1 MAKDK
6 YGKYITLEPYRKP
19 SNEAMVVQPLVHLQG
34 NIHGGG
40 SDITISRTWITQPFT
55 MIQKSHNHD
64 RAQFLMF
71 GGGNP
76 LDVTEFGAEIE
87 LYLGEEGE
95 KHVITTPAVIY
106 VPAGLYHGPLIYTRV
121 DKPIEFL
128 DIYLAPEYIRN

>member
-1 MAKDK
+1 VADK
-6 YGKYITLEPYRKP
+6 YGKYITLKPYRKP

-34 NIHGGG
+34 SLHGGG
-40 SDITISRTWITQPFT
+40 ADITISRSWITQPFT

-71 GGGNP
+71 SGGNP
-76 LDVTEFGAEIE
+76 FDVDEFGAEIE

-95 KHVITTPAVIY
+95 KHVITTPAVIH
-106 VPAGLYHGPLIYTRV
+106 VPAGLFHGPLIYTRV
-121 DKPIEFL
+121 DRPIEFL

>member
-1 MAKDK
+1 MAQDK
-6 YGKYITLEPYRKP
+6 YGKYISLEPYRTP
-19 SNEAMVVQPLVHLQG
+19 SNPAMIVQPQVHLQG

-40 SDITISRTWITQPFT
+40 SDITITRSWITQPHT
-55 MIQKSHNHD
+55 MIEKSHNHD

-71 GGGNP
+71 SGGNP
-76 LDVTEFGAEIE
+76 LNVREFGAEIE

-106 VPAGLYHGPLIYTRV
+106 IPAGLFHGPLIYTRV